1 MNVKK
6 KEEEREEENGNINL
20 RSVNLYFIKSS
31 IRTRTIYS
39 LEFS

>member
-6 KEEEREEENGNINL
+6 KEEERKEENGNINL
-20 RSVNLYFIKSS
+20 RSVNLYIIKSS
-31 IRTRTIYS
+31 IRTRPIYL